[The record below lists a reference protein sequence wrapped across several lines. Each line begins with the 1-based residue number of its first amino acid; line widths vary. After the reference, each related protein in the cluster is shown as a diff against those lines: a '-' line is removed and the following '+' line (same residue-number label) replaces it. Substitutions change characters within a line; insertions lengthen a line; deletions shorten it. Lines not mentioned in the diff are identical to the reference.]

1 MLHQVW
7 RPESFQPDPREL
19 AKAAPVR
26 YNEAYWKLIRNPL
39 SLPLGSRLADSHPQN
54 KNLK

>member
-1 MLHQVW
+1 MLHQVS
-7 RPESFQPDPREL
+7 RPESVQPDSSEL
-19 AKAAPVR
+19 AKAPPVR
-26 YNEAYWKLIRNPL
+26 YNKAYWKLIRNPL